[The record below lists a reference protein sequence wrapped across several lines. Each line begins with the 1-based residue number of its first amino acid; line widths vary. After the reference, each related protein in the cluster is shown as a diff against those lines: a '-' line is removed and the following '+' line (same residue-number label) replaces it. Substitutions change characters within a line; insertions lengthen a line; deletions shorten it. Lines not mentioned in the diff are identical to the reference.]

1 MESKSNKFGANEIF
15 QFGIL
20 VGSMILGYY
29 MYTTRNIMAVKR
41 LPKNLP
47 QNLQDL
53 YDQLK
58 EKGYKPTT
66 SPKEF
71 SGYFISFEI
80 GEGDEKIMIL
90 INDKN
95 VITITTQDK
104 NKPPYVITYKDGRF
118 ISRDGLIDESDD
130 LLSGLL
136 QIIENEDYK

>member
-1 MESKSNKFGANEIF
+1 MESKSNKFGTNEIF
-15 QFGIL
+15 QFGLLI
-20 VGSMILGYY
+20 GAIILGYY

-47 QNLQDL
+47 QNLRDL

-80 GEGDEKIMIL
+80 GEGDEKIMIV

-95 VITITTQDK
+95 VITIATQDK
-104 NKPPYVITYKDGRF
+104 NKPPYVITYTDGRF

>member
-15 QFGIL
+15 QFGVI
-20 VGSMILGYY
+20 VGAVILGYY
-29 MYTTRNIMAVKR
+29 MYASRNIMAVKR

-66 SPKEF
+66 SPKQF

-80 GEGDEKIMIL
+80 GEGEDKIMII

-95 VITITTQDK
+95 VITISTQDK
-104 NKPPYVITYKDGRF
+104 TTPPYVITYSGGKF
-118 ISRDGLIDESDD
+118 TSKKGLIDESDD

>member
-1 MESKSNKFGANEIF
+1 MENKSNKFGANEIF
-15 QFGIL
+15 QFGVVIGFAIL
-20 VGSMILGYY
+20 FYW
-29 MYTTRNIMAVKR
+29 MYASRNIMAVKR
-41 LPKNLP
+41 LPKNMP

-53 YDQLK
+53 YNQLK

-80 GEGDEKIMIL
+80 GEGEDKIMIL

-95 VITITTQDK
+95 VITISTQDK
-104 NKPPYVITYKDGRF
+104 TIAPYVITYSDGKF
-118 ISRDGLIDESDD
+118 TSKKGLIDESDD

>member
-1 MESKSNKFGANEIF
+1 
-15 QFGIL
+15 
-20 VGSMILGYY
+20 

-41 LPKNLP
+41 FPKNLP
-47 QNLQDL
+47 QTLQDL

-66 SPKEF
+66 SPKQF

-80 GEGDEKIMIL
+80 GEGEDKIMII

-95 VITITTQDK
+95 IITISTEDK
-104 NKPPYVITYKDGRF
+104 TKPAYVITYIGGKF
-118 ISRDGLIDESDD
+118 TSKDGLIDESDD

>member
-15 QFGIL
+15 QFGVI
-20 VGSMILGYY
+20 VGAVILGYY
-29 MYTTRNIMAVKR
+29 MYASRNIMAVKR

-66 SPKEF
+66 SPKQF

-80 GEGDEKIMIL
+80 GEGEDKIMII

-95 VITITTQDK
+95 VITISTQDK
-104 NKPPYVITYKDGRF
+104 TIPPYVITYSGGKF
-118 ISRDGLIDESDD
+118 TSKKGLIDESDD

>member
-20 VGSMILGYY
+20 VGSIILGYY

-104 NKPPYVITYKDGRF
+104 NKPPYVITYTDGRF

>member
-1 MESKSNKFGANEIF
+1 MESKSNKFGTNEIF
-15 QFGIL
+15 QFGLLI
-20 VGSMILGYY
+20 GAIILGYY

-66 SPKEF
+66 SPKQF
-71 SGYFISFEI
+71 TGYFISFEI
-80 GEGDEKIMIL
+80 GEGDEKIMIV

-95 VITITTQDK
+95 VITIATQDK
-104 NKPPYVITYKDGRF
+104 NKPPYVITYTDGRF

>member
-15 QFGIL
+15 QFGVLIGFGIL
-20 VGSMILGYY
+20 FYY
-29 MYTTRNIMAVKR
+29 MYLTRNIMAVKR

-53 YDQLK
+53 YKQLK

-80 GEGDEKIMIL
+80 GDGDDKLMI
-90 INDKN
+90 IVNDKN
-95 VITITTQDK
+95 VITIITEDK
-104 NKPPYVITYKDGRF
+104 TKPPYVITYSGGKF
-118 ISRDGLIDESDD
+118 ISKGGLIDENED

>member
-1 MESKSNKFGANEIF
+1 MENKSNKFGANEIF
-15 QFGIL
+15 QFGLLMGAI
-20 VGSMILGYY
+20 ILGYY

-66 SPKEF
+66 SPKQF

-80 GEGDEKIMIL
+80 GEGEDKIMII

-95 VITITTQDK
+95 IILFEVLLTLYILFILKLKFQLITQTQ
-104 NKPPYVITYKDGRF
+104 NKF
-118 ISRDGLIDESDD
+118 
-130 LLSGLL
+130 
-136 QIIENEDYK
+136 

>member
-15 QFGIL
+15 QFGVI
-20 VGSMILGYY
+20 VGAVILGYY
-29 MYTTRNIMAVKR
+29 MYASRNIMAVKR

-66 SPKEF
+66 SPKQF

-80 GEGDEKIMIL
+80 GEGEDKIMII

-95 VITITTQDK
+95 VITISTEDK
-104 NKPPYVITYKDGRF
+104 TIPPYVITYIGGKF
-118 ISRDGLIDESDD
+118 TSKKGLIDESDD

>member
-15 QFGIL
+15 QFGLL
-20 VGSMILGYY
+20 VGAIILGYY

-66 SPKEF
+66 SPKQF

-80 GEGDEKIMIL
+80 GEGEDKIMII

-95 VITITTQDK
+95 IITISTEDK
-104 NKPPYVITYKDGRF
+104 TIAPYVITYSNGRF
-118 ISRDGLIDESDD
+118 ISKNGLIDESDD

>member
-20 VGSMILGYY
+20 IGAIILGYY
-29 MYTTRNIMAVKR
+29 MYTTRNILAVKR

-80 GEGDEKIMIL
+80 GEGEDKIMI
-90 INDKN
+90 IHM
-95 VITITTQDK
+95 
-104 NKPPYVITYKDGRF
+104 
-118 ISRDGLIDESDD
+118 
-130 LLSGLL
+130 LLMVEELDM
-136 QIIENEDYK
+136 N

>member
-15 QFGIL
+15 QFSIL
-20 VGSMILGYY
+20 IGAIILGYY

-66 SPKEF
+66 SPKQF

-80 GEGDEKIMIL
+80 GEGDEKIIIL

-95 VITITTQDK
+95 IITITTQDK
-104 NKPPYVITYKDGRF
+104 NKPPYVITYSEGRF

>member
-1 MESKSNKFGANEIF
+1 MENKSNKFGANEIF
-15 QFGIL
+15 QFGLLMGAI
-20 VGSMILGYY
+20 ILGYY

-80 GEGDEKIMIL
+80 GEGEDKIMII

-95 VITITTQDK
+95 IITISTEDK
-104 NKPPYVITYKDGRF
+104 TKPPYVITYSGGKF
-118 ISRDGLIDESDD
+118 TSKDGLIDESDD

>member
-1 MESKSNKFGANEIF
+1 MESKSNKFGTNEIF
-15 QFGIL
+15 QFGLLI
-20 VGSMILGYY
+20 GAIILGYY

-95 VITITTQDK
+95 VITIATQDK
-104 NKPPYVITYKDGRF
+104 NKPPYVITYTNGRF

>member
-1 MESKSNKFGANEIF
+1 MESKSNKFGTNEIF
-15 QFGIL
+15 QFGLLI
-20 VGSMILGYY
+20 GAIILGYY

-104 NKPPYVITYKDGRF
+104 NKPPYVITYTDGRF

>member
-1 MESKSNKFGANEIF
+1 MENKSNKFGANEIF
-15 QFGIL
+15 QFGLLI
-20 VGSMILGYY
+20 GAIILGYY

-66 SPKEF
+66 SPKQF

-80 GEGDEKIMIL
+80 GEGEDKIMII

-95 VITITTQDK
+95 IITISTEDK
-104 NKPPYVITYKDGRF
+104 TIAPYVITYNGGKF
-118 ISRDGLIDESDD
+118 ISKDGLIDESDD